1 MRDKVF
7 ALIDCNAFYVSCER
21 VFNPKLNNRPVV
33 ALSNNDG
40 CIISRSKEA
49 KALGIKMGV
58 PLFKVKDIVEKEKVV
73 VFSSNY
79 TLYADMSRR
88 VMNII
93 SSSSPYTE
101 IYSIDEAFVE
111 LSSLPIDYESYAHQ
125 LRQTILQHTG
135 IPVSIGIA
143 STKTLAKVANHKAK
157 KDDSLNGVCSLVN
170 YNNIDQI
177 LELTEVGDVW
187 GVGRRL
193 SKKLINHG
201 IHNAK
206 LLKNCSDSW
215 IRKMMSVNG
224 LKTITELR
232 GISCIP
238 LEEYSMTRKSCCTT
252 RSFGKLLTNLD
263 DIEQA
268 VTTFARRAAERIRS
282 ESLAASCVSVFVR
295 TNPFDKKSAYYSNGA
310 SRTLSHPTHDSI
322 TIIETAL
329 LLTKRIF
336 KNNYQYKKAGVLL
349 SGLCDESEI
358 QETLFEKN
366 YNQNS
371 DLMSAIDAINYR
383 YGRDTLQMASE
394 CKVGNWKQKRENCT
408 RNYTTQIDSCLL
420 YTSPSPRD

>member
-215 IRKMMSVNG
+215 IRKMMSVTG

-252 RSFGKLLTNLD
+252 RSFGKLLTNLE

-408 RNYTTQIDSCLL
+408 RNYTTQIDRLL
-420 YTSPSPRD
+420 LV

>member
-1 MRDKVF
+1 MREKVF

-408 RNYTTQIDSCLL
+408 RNYTTQIDRLL
-420 YTSPSPRD
+420 LV

>member
-157 KDDSLNGVCSLVN
+157 KNDSLNGVCSLVN

-252 RSFGKLLTNLD
+252 RSFGKLLTNLE

-371 DLMSAIDAINYR
+371 DLMSAVDAINYR

-394 CKVGNWKQKRENCT
+394 CKVGNWRQKRENCT
-408 RNYTTQIDSCLL
+408 RNYTTQIDRLL
-420 YTSPSPRD
+420 LV

>member
-252 RSFGKLLTNLD
+252 RSFGKLLTNLE

-322 TIIETAL
+322 TIIETSL

-371 DLMSAIDAINYR
+371 DLMSAVDAINYR

-394 CKVGNWKQKRENCT
+394 CKVGNWRQKRENCT
-408 RNYTTQIDSCLL
+408 RNYTTQIDRLL
-420 YTSPSPRD
+420 LV

>member
-58 PLFKVKDIVEKEKVV
+58 PLFKVKDIVEKGKVV

-157 KDDSLNGVCSLVN
+157 KDDSLNGVCSFVN

-252 RSFGKLLTNLD
+252 RSFGKLLTNLE

-349 SGLCDESEI
+349 SGLCDKSEI

-408 RNYTTQIDSCLL
+408 RNYTTQIDRLL
-420 YTSPSPRD
+420 LV

>member
-1 MRDKVF
+1 MREKVF

-143 STKTLAKVANHKAK
+143 STKTLAKIANHKAK

-252 RSFGKLLTNLD
+252 RSFGKLLTNLE

-408 RNYTTQIDSCLL
+408 RNYTTQIDRLL
-420 YTSPSPRD
+420 LV

>member
-49 KALGIKMGV
+49 KALGIKMGI

-252 RSFGKLLTNLD
+252 RSFGKLLTNLE

-371 DLMSAIDAINYR
+371 DLMSAVDAINYR
-383 YGRDTLQMASE
+383 LSL
-394 CKVGNWKQKRENCT
+394 
-408 RNYTTQIDSCLL
+408 IHI
-420 YTSPSPRD
+420 

>member
-1 MRDKVF
+1 MREKVF

-170 YNNIDQI
+170 YNNIDRI

-252 RSFGKLLTNLD
+252 RSFGKLLTNLE

-268 VTTFARRAAERIRS
+268 VTTFARRATERIRS

-408 RNYTTQIDSCLL
+408 RNYTTQIDRLL
-420 YTSPSPRD
+420 LSLIHI

>member
-111 LSSLPIDYESYAHQ
+111 LSSLPVDYESYAHQ

-252 RSFGKLLTNLD
+252 RSFGKLLTNLE

-322 TIIETAL
+322 TIIETSL

-349 SGLCDESEI
+349 SGLCDDSEI

-408 RNYTTQIDSCLL
+408 RNYTTQIDRLL
-420 YTSPSPRD
+420 LV

>member
-252 RSFGKLLTNLD
+252 RSFGKLLTNLE

-295 TNPFDKKSAYYSNGA
+295 TNPFDKKSDYYSNGT
-310 SRTLSHPTHDSI
+310 SRTLSHPTNDSI

-408 RNYTTQIDSCLL
+408 RNYTTQIDRLL
-420 YTSPSPRD
+420 LV

>member
-1 MRDKVF
+1 MREKVF

-111 LSSLPIDYESYAHQ
+111 LSSLPINYESYAHQ

-193 SKKLINHG
+193 SKKLISHG

-252 RSFGKLLTNLD
+252 RSFGKLLTNLE

-310 SRTLSHPTHDSI
+310 SRTFSHPTHDSI

-408 RNYTTQIDSCLL
+408 RNYTTQIDRLL
-420 YTSPSPRD
+420 LV

>member
-111 LSSLPIDYESYAHQ
+111 LSSLPIDYESYSHQ

-252 RSFGKLLTNLD
+252 RSFGKLLTNLE

-408 RNYTTQIDSCLL
+408 RNYTTQIDRLL
-420 YTSPSPRD
+420 LV

>member
-49 KALGIKMGV
+49 KALGVKMGV

-252 RSFGKLLTNLD
+252 RSFGKLLTNLE

-408 RNYTTQIDSCLL
+408 RNYTTQIDRLL
-420 YTSPSPRD
+420 LV

>member
-170 YNNIDQI
+170 YNNVDQI

-206 LLKNCSDSW
+206 LLKNCGDSW

-282 ESLAASCVSVFVR
+282 ESLAASCVSVFLR

-322 TIIETAL
+322 TIIETSL

-408 RNYTTQIDSCLL
+408 RNYTTQIDRLL
-420 YTSPSPRD
+420 LV

>member
-1 MRDKVF
+1 MREKVF

-143 STKTLAKVANHKAK
+143 STKTLAKIANHKAK

-252 RSFGKLLTNLD
+252 RSFGKLLTNLE

-349 SGLCDESEI
+349 SGLCDDSEI

-408 RNYTTQIDSCLL
+408 RNYTTQIDRLL
-420 YTSPSPRD
+420 LV

>member
-1 MRDKVF
+1 MRDKIF

-170 YNNIDQI
+170 YNNIDRI

-252 RSFGKLLTNLD
+252 RSFGKLLTNLE

-408 RNYTTQIDSCLL
+408 RNYTTQIDRLL
-420 YTSPSPRD
+420 LV

>member
-111 LSSLPIDYESYAHQ
+111 LSSLPIDHESYAHQ

-252 RSFGKLLTNLD
+252 RSFGKLLTNLE

-322 TIIETAL
+322 TIIETSL

-371 DLMSAIDAINYR
+371 DLMSAVDAINYR

-408 RNYTTQIDSCLL
+408 RNYTTQIDRLL
-420 YTSPSPRD
+420 LV

>member
-252 RSFGKLLTNLD
+252 RSFGKLLTNLE

-295 TNPFDKKSAYYSNGA
+295 TNPFDKKSAYYSNGS

-408 RNYTTQIDSCLL
+408 RNYTTQIDRLL
-420 YTSPSPRD
+420 LV

>member
-170 YNNIDQI
+170 YNNIDRI

-252 RSFGKLLTNLD
+252 RSFGKLLTNLE

-349 SGLCDESEI
+349 SGLCDDSEI

-408 RNYTTQIDSCLL
+408 RNYTTQIDRLL
-420 YTSPSPRD
+420 VV

>member
-1 MRDKVF
+1 MREKVF

-170 YNNIDQI
+170 YNNIDRI

-252 RSFGKLLTNLD
+252 RSFGKLLTNLE

-322 TIIETAL
+322 TIIETSL

-349 SGLCDESEI
+349 SGLCDDSEI

-408 RNYTTQIDSCLL
+408 RNYTTQIDRLL
-420 YTSPSPRD
+420 LV

>member
-170 YNNIDQI
+170 CNNIDQI

-252 RSFGKLLTNLD
+252 RSFGKLLTNLE

-408 RNYTTQIDSCLL
+408 RNYTTQIDRLL
-420 YTSPSPRD
+420 LV

>member
-1 MRDKVF
+1 MREKVF

-111 LSSLPIDYESYAHQ
+111 LSSLPINYESYAHQ

-170 YNNIDQI
+170 YNNIDRI

-252 RSFGKLLTNLD
+252 RSFGKLLTNLE

-349 SGLCDESEI
+349 SGLCDDSEI

-408 RNYTTQIDSCLL
+408 RNYTTQIDRLL
-420 YTSPSPRD
+420 LV

>member
-349 SGLCDESEI
+349 SGLCNESEI

-394 CKVGNWKQKRENCT
+394 CKVGNWRQKRENCT
-408 RNYTTQIDSCLL
+408 RNYTTQIDRLL
-420 YTSPSPRD
+420 LV

>member
-21 VFNPKLNNRPVV
+21 VFNPKLNNRPAV

-170 YNNIDQI
+170 YNNIDQT

-252 RSFGKLLTNLD
+252 RSFGKLLTNLE

-310 SRTLSHPTHDSI
+310 SRTLSHPTYDSI
-322 TIIETAL
+322 TTVSYTH
-329 LLTKRIF
+329 LTLPT
-336 KNNYQYKKAGVLL
+336 N
-349 SGLCDESEI
+349 
-358 QETLFEKN
+358 
-366 YNQNS
+366 
-371 DLMSAIDAINYR
+371 
-383 YGRDTLQMASE
+383 
-394 CKVGNWKQKRENCT
+394 
-408 RNYTTQIDSCLL
+408 
-420 YTSPSPRD
+420 

>member
-170 YNNIDQI
+170 YNNIDRI

-215 IRKMMSVNG
+215 IRKMMRVNG

-252 RSFGKLLTNLD
+252 RSFGKLLTNLE

-322 TIIETAL
+322 TIIETSL

-336 KNNYQYKKAGVLL
+336 KNNYQNKKAGVLL

-371 DLMSAIDAINYR
+371 DLMSAVDAINYR

-408 RNYTTQIDSCLL
+408 RNYTTQIDRLL
-420 YTSPSPRD
+420 LV

>member
-170 YNNIDQI
+170 YNSIDQI

-252 RSFGKLLTNLD
+252 RSFGKLLTNLE

-358 QETLFEKN
+358 QETLFEKS

-408 RNYTTQIDSCLL
+408 RNYTTQIDRLL
-420 YTSPSPRD
+420 LV

>member
-170 YNNIDQI
+170 YNNIDRI

-252 RSFGKLLTNLD
+252 RSFGKLLTNLE

-371 DLMSAIDAINYR
+371 DLMSAVDAINYR

-408 RNYTTQIDSCLL
+408 RNYTTQIDRLL
-420 YTSPSPRD
+420 LV

>member
-1 MRDKVF
+1 MREKVF

-58 PLFKVKDIVEKEKVV
+58 PLFKVKDIVEKENVV

-170 YNNIDQI
+170 YNNIDRI

-252 RSFGKLLTNLD
+252 RSFGKLLTNLE

-349 SGLCDESEI
+349 SGLCDDSEI

-408 RNYTTQIDSCLL
+408 RNYTTQIDRLL
-420 YTSPSPRD
+420 LV

>member
-1 MRDKVF
+1 MREKVF

-252 RSFGKLLTNLD
+252 RSFGKLLTNLE

-295 TNPFDKKSAYYSNGA
+295 TNPFDKKSAYYSNGV

-358 QETLFEKN
+358 QDTLFEKN

-394 CKVGNWKQKRENCT
+394 RKVGNWKQKRENCT
-408 RNYTTQIDSCLL
+408 RNYTTQIDRLL
-420 YTSPSPRD
+420 LV

>member
-111 LSSLPIDYESYAHQ
+111 LSSLPIDYEFYAHQ

-252 RSFGKLLTNLD
+252 RSFGKLLTNLE

-408 RNYTTQIDSCLL
+408 RNYTTQIDRLL
-420 YTSPSPRD
+420 LV

>member
-21 VFNPKLNNRPVV
+21 VFNPKLNNSPVV

-252 RSFGKLLTNLD
+252 RSFGKLLTNLE

-349 SGLCDESEI
+349 SGLCDDSEI

-408 RNYTTQIDSCLL
+408 RNYTTQIDRLL
-420 YTSPSPRD
+420 LV

>member
-7 ALIDCNAFYVSCER
+7 ALIDCNAFFVSCER

-170 YNNIDQI
+170 YNNIDRI

-252 RSFGKLLTNLD
+252 RSFGKLLTNLE

-295 TNPFDKKSAYYSNGA
+295 TNPFDKKSAYYSNAA

-349 SGLCDESEI
+349 SGLCDDSEI

-408 RNYTTQIDSCLL
+408 RNYTTQIDRLL
-420 YTSPSPRD
+420 LV

>member
-193 SKKLINHG
+193 SKKLINH
-201 IHNAK
+201 A
-206 LLKNCSDSW
+206 
-215 IRKMMSVNG
+215 
-224 LKTITELR
+224 
-232 GISCIP
+232 
-238 LEEYSMTRKSCCTT
+238 
-252 RSFGKLLTNLD
+252 
-263 DIEQA
+263 
-268 VTTFARRAAERIRS
+268 
-282 ESLAASCVSVFVR
+282 
-295 TNPFDKKSAYYSNGA
+295 
-310 SRTLSHPTHDSI
+310 
-322 TIIETAL
+322 
-329 LLTKRIF
+329 
-336 KNNYQYKKAGVLL
+336 
-349 SGLCDESEI
+349 
-358 QETLFEKN
+358 
-366 YNQNS
+366 
-371 DLMSAIDAINYR
+371 
-383 YGRDTLQMASE
+383 
-394 CKVGNWKQKRENCT
+394 
-408 RNYTTQIDSCLL
+408 QIDKNVMFVGLGPTFQMWNPES
-420 YTSPSPRD
+420 YEIKKIQMVQKAKNKKINPRLKPIPKGI

>member
-21 VFNPKLNNRPVV
+21 VFKPKLNNRPVV

-170 YNNIDQI
+170 YNNIDRI

-252 RSFGKLLTNLD
+252 RSFGKLLTNLE

-295 TNPFDKKSAYYSNGA
+295 TNPFDKKSAYYSNAA

-349 SGLCDESEI
+349 SGLCDDSEI

-408 RNYTTQIDSCLL
+408 RNYTTQIDRLL
-420 YTSPSPRD
+420 LV

>member
-252 RSFGKLLTNLD
+252 RSFGKLLTNLE

-322 TIIETAL
+322 TIIETSL

-349 SGLCDESEI
+349 SGLCDDSEI

-408 RNYTTQIDSCLL
+408 RNYTTQIDRLL
-420 YTSPSPRD
+420 LV